1 MKQDVPTGG
10 SLTWKQESVLGW
22 LAGECG
28 GRMNGDLGRIIRAGA
43 WVALALG
50 VLSACNAR
58 PEDKASAGSAAV
70 VESVRV
76 ATDRSRI
83 QQGAMTLRSGERIRR
98 ITLRNGFSHVLV
110 ARMGPDGKPLL
121 SCVDNAPA
129 AEAFLS
135 ASGSGQ

>member
-1 MKQDVPTGG
+1 
-10 SLTWKQESVLGW
+10 
-22 LAGECG
+22 
-28 GRMNGDLGRIIRAGA
+28 MNADLGRTTRAGA

-50 VLSACNAR
+50 ALSACNAG
-58 PEDKASAGSAAV
+58 PEGKAAAAAPPSSV

-76 ATDRSRI
+76 ATDRSSI
-83 QQGAMTLRSGERIRR
+83 QQGAMTLPSGERIRR
-98 ITLRNGFSHVLV
+98 ITVRNGFSHVLV

>member
-1 MKQDVPTGG
+1 
-10 SLTWKQESVLGW
+10 
-22 LAGECG
+22 
-28 GRMNGDLGRIIRAGA
+28 MNGDLGRIIRAGA

>member
-1 MKQDVPTGG
+1 
-10 SLTWKQESVLGW
+10 
-22 LAGECG
+22 
-28 GRMNGDLGRIIRAGA
+28 MNGDLGRITRAGA
-43 WVALALG
+43 WMALALG
-50 VLSACNAR
+50 VLSACNAG
-58 PEDKASAGSAAV
+58 PESKAGAAAPPSSV
-70 VESVRV
+70 VEAVRV
-76 ATDRSRI
+76 ATDRSGT
-83 QQGAMTLRSGERIRR
+83 QQGAMTLPSGERIRR